1 MNNILKYLTKEEYEK
16 IKKDNNLYSKAL
28 SLVTIL
34 FQNKIDK
41 EGEPYLN
48 HLLRV
53 SNNIEDE
60 NTKVAALLHDTVEDI
75 PNITYQDLLDIGF
88 PKNIVSIVKIVT
100 TEDKEKPY
108 HDKITSIINSNNIEA
123 IKLKIADMQDNSNP
137 ERLAKLEPELQNR
150 LHAKYDNELK
160 RLKEY
165 IERSS

>member
-1 MNNILKYLTKEEYEK
+1 MNNILEYLTKEEYEK
-16 IKKDNNLYSKAL
+16 IKEDNNLYSKAL

-34 FQNKIDK
+34 FKDKIDK
-41 EGEPYLN
+41 EQEPYLN

-53 SNNIEDE
+53 SNNVEDE

-75 PNITYQDLLDIGF
+75 PNITYQDLLNIGF
-88 PKNIVSIVKIVT
+88 PENIVAIVKIVT

-108 HDKITSIINSNNIEA
+108 HDKITSIIDSNNIEA
-123 IKLKIADMQDNSNP
+123 IKLKISDMQDNSNP